1 MDQHYKS
8 IYDKFRTAL
17 AKLESRKEEIEG
29 LSLVIIFK
37 SSIKKLFLLKEIAQT
52 NDNYNAASQALSVSC
67 DSFVRLRSQ
76 ALKVFL

>member
-8 IYDKFRTAL
+8 IYEKFRAAL
-17 AKLESRKEEIEG
+17 TKLEGRKEEIEG

-37 SSIKKLFLLKEIAQT
+37 SSIKKFFLLKEIAQT
-52 NDNYNAASQALSVSC
+52 KDNYNAASQALSVSC